1 MRWMVLAQVASKRSG
16 RLNRPRSRQSECAA
30 RSPEGCQTRAART
43 PRGRYGALKL
53 IAMLLGVAGPQS
65 AAFGTRVEP
74 PAGGGQPTLGEL
86 LQRIESLE
94 GDKATMQGEIDE
106 LRIQLGDNWLTEH
119 RAQEIRAIVGD
130 VLADADTR
138 ASLLKDEMTAGWSN
152 HFFLASPDGRFRL
165 QLEGQMQFRWVWS
178 FHDEPDRHKNGFEL
192 TRTKLGF
199 RGHLF
204 SRDLTYFVRGVFSR
218 AVVDPPEDDGNFVL
232 EDAWVRYHLDD
243 RFSLRFG
250 QFKLPFNRER
260 LVSSARQLAVE
271 RSLVNES
278 HNIARSQGLEL
289 MYLDGPT
296 RINVAVSDGG
306 TDNVAGGV
314 FVLSEPANSP
324 AFADGLAEF
333 AVTARIESL
342 LKGSWEQFDDFT
354 SPPGEAS
361 GLLLGAAVHFQ
372 TGESG
377 SASDEDEWIAVTAD
391 ASFEWAGA
399 NAFAAVSYHFIDDR
413 KPGVLPAFGHVKTWG
428 IVVQGGA
435 FFSSKFEAFGRFEFG
450 NLDFDFFLPITD
462 LMLVTVGGNY
472 YFDGHDVKLT
482 ADIGVGINIVDFGWD
497 SDVAGW
503 RLDSAGAEPQ
513 VVSRIQFQMLF

>member
-1 MRWMVLAQVASKRSG
+1 MRLTLLVGV
-16 RLNRPRSRQSECAA
+16 
-30 RSPEGCQTRAART
+30 
-43 PRGRYGALKL
+43 
-53 IAMLLGVAGPQS
+53 LLGVAGPQS
-65 AAFGTRVEP
+65 PALGTRVAP
-74 PAGGGQPTLGEL
+74 PAGGGEPTLGEL

-94 GDKATMQGEIDE
+94 GDKATMQGAIDE

-138 ASLLKDEMTAGWSN
+138 ASLLQDEMTAGWSN

-178 FHDEPDRHKNGFEL
+178 FHDEADRHKNGFEL

-204 SRDLTYFVRGVFSR
+204 NRDLTYFVRGVFSR
-218 AVVDPPEDDGNFVL
+218 EGGDLVL

-250 QFKLPFNRER
+250 QFKLPFNREQ

-271 RSLVNES
+271 RSLVNQS
-278 HNIARSQGLEL
+278 HNIGRSQGLEL

-306 TDNVAGGV
+306 TDNVAGSV
-314 FVLSEPANSP
+314 FVQSNPLNSP
-324 AFADGLAEF
+324 ALADDLAEL

-342 LKGSWEQFDDFT
+342 IKGSWEQFDDFT

-361 GLLLGAAVHFQ
+361 GLLLGAAVHFHS
-372 TGESG
+372 GESG
-377 SASDEDEWIAVTAD
+377 SAADEDEWYAVTAD

-399 NAFAAVSYHFIDDR
+399 NAFAAFSYHFIDD
-413 KPGVLPAFGHVKTWG
+413 PTFGKVNTWG
-428 IVVQGGA
+428 LVVQGGA
-435 FFSSKFEAFGRFEFG
+435 FFTSKFEAFLRFEFG
-450 NLDFDFFLPITD
+450 NLDFDFLPTTD

-472 YFDGHDVKLT
+472 YFDGHDLKLT
-482 ADIGVGINIVDFGWD
+482 ADIGVGIDIVDFAWD
-497 SDVAGW
+497 SDIAGW
-503 RLDSAGAEPQ
+503 RIDADGAEPQ

>member
-1 MRWMVLAQVASKRSG
+1 MRLTV
-16 RLNRPRSRQSECAA
+16 
-30 RSPEGCQTRAART
+30 
-43 PRGRYGALKL
+43 L
-53 IAMLLGVAGPQS
+53 IAMLLGAAGPQS
-65 AAFGTRVEP
+65 PALGTRVEP
-74 PAGGGQPTLGEL
+74 PAGNGQPTLGEL

-94 GDKATMQGEIDE
+94 GDKSRMQGEIDE
-106 LRIQLGDNWLTEH
+106 LRVRAGGDWLTEH

-138 ASLLKDEMTAGWSN
+138 ASLLQDEMTAGWSN
-152 HFFLASPDGRFRL
+152 HFYLASPDGRFRL
-165 QLEGQMQFRWVWS
+165 QIEGQMQFRWVWS
-178 FHDEPDRHKNGFEL
+178 YHDQVDGAVEPDRHRSGFEL

-204 SRDLTYFVRGVFSR
+204 SRDLTYFVRGVFFRSF
-218 AVVDPPEDDGNFVL
+218 VDPPEDDGNFVL

-260 LVSSARQLAVE
+260 LVSSAKQLAVE

-278 HNIARSQGLEL
+278 LNIGRSQGLEL

-296 RINVAVSDGG
+296 RINVAISDGG
-306 TDNVAGGV
+306 ADNVAGGV
-314 FVLSEPANSP
+314 FVEGDPSNSP
-324 AFADGLAEF
+324 ALAVGLAEF

-372 TGESG
+372 SGESG
-377 SASDEDEWIAVTAD
+377 SAFDEEDEWIAVTAD
-391 ASFEWAGA
+391 ASFEWGGA
-399 NAFAAVSYHFIDDR
+399 NAFAAFSYHFIDDK

-462 LMLVTVGGNY
+462 LMLFTVGGNY

-497 SDVAGW
+497 SDLAGW
-503 RLDSAGAEPQ
+503 RLDSTGAEPQ